1 MREMEQEMSPAGLQV
16 GSVLSRPKGPVM
28 HRGIYLG
35 NGWVFENT
43 WKWGERISTFGQ
55 FAGKHTVTVERVLAL
70 PIGDVYTRVK
80 ARLGRRYCLFT
91 NNCDHAVARV
101 EEGAPR
107 SAQLLGITIAA
118 VFAAVVLA
126 SVTPPSEKRA

>member
-1 MREMEQEMSPAGLQV
+1 MSPMNQEITPADLQV

-43 WKWGERISTFGQ
+43 WKWGERISTLTQ
-55 FAGKHTVTVERVLAL
+55 FAGRRKVTVERVLAL

-80 ARLGRRYCLFT
+80 ARLGRPYCLFT

-107 SAQLLGITIAA
+107 SAQLLGIAIAA
-118 VFAAVVLA
+118 VFTAVVLA
-126 SVTPPSEKRA
+126 SVKPPSSR